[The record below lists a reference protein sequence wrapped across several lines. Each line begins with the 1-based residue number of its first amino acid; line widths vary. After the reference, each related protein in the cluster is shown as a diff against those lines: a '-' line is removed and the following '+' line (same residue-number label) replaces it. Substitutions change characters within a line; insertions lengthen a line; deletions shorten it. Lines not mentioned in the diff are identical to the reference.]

1 MRRNKNKEK
10 IGTWFLFLAKPLL
23 RWLAAKWNSDD
34 IETSFNQSHIS
45 NGNPREKVC
54 FGGKFRGW
62 QAEEKNLTAVPKDSF
77 CWFCSSWGPAVA
89 PDSRPDAG
97 SLDVSSGRLILRNYS
112 PRVCT
117 KLNIPNLLPVW
128 KVKMLRS
135 NHTSAI
141 VVRLHNQFFRQIYP
155 SLKVRYFHLDE
166 SCHDSL

>member
-1 MRRNKNKEK
+1 MSVFQTFHDLFILICQRCQTFWQVRRNKNKEK

-62 QAEEKNLTAVPKDSF
+62 QAEEKNLTAGPKDSL

-97 SLDVSSGRLILRNYS
+97 SLDVSSSRLILRNYS
-112 PRVCT
+112 PRVCSV
-117 KLNIPNLLPVW
+117 PN
-128 KVKMLRS
+128 S
-135 NHTSAI
+135 TY
-141 VVRLHNQFFRQIYP
+141 QIF
-155 SLKVRYFHLDE
+155 SQSER
-166 SCHDSL
+166 